1 MSWLRAIV
9 VSAVLSLCVLATPA
23 YASSSLRVVDI
34 ATRDGVALK
43 SIVYT
48 PDTPGRYPAIIFI
61 TSWAM
66 PNLEYFVQAQQFAD
80 AGYVVVSYTPRG
92 FYASGGAIDTAGPK
106 DIGDLTE
113 VINWTLANTP
123 AEPTRIGAAGVS
135 YGAGMALIGSA
146 FDSRI
151 RAVAALSG
159 WTDLTYSLFS
169 NQTRHLQTAGLL
181 ALSAQLTGRPS
192 AELQQALSNFFAN
205 QNVPDVI
212 AYAQVRSAATYL
224 PAINANRPAIL
235 IANAY
240 GDSFFGPN
248 QLTDFFTRLS
258 GPKRL
263 ELRPGDHA
271 IAELTGILGLPNDAW
286 TSTRRWFDQ
295 YLRGVNTGI
304 ASENPVQLQLRGQGS
319 YESYPSWSTVSTST
333 AHYNLS
339 DVHWWSNEG
348 ELAAGSQTD
357 WSATIVAGED
367 TVANGG
373 LVLLTNGAEAITGEP
388 ATAWIPAVDRSN
400 AGVWQSDWLTSPQ
413 RVRGAA
419 HLRLTV
425 TPGNSG
431 PTTVVAYLYDTE
443 WGGKGSLV
451 THVAV
456 TLRDAVAGQPHTVDV
471 DFPAT
476 AYDIPSGHRLSLVID
491 TVDPLYADKAPRF
504 STVKFSSSASSPS
517 YVSLPLK

>member
-1 MSWLRAIV
+1 MSVI
-9 VSAVLSLCVLATPA
+9 LSLWLVTSPA
-23 YASSSLRVVDI
+23 SASPSFRVI
-34 ATRDGVALK
+34 NLSMRDGVAL
-43 SIVYT
+43 SGNVFT
-48 PDTPGRYPAIIFI
+48 PDTPGQHPAIIFV
-61 TSWAM
+61 TSWAL
-66 PNLEYFVQAQQFAD
+66 PSVEYVAQAQQFAE

-92 FYASGGAIDTAGPK
+92 FYTSGGGIDTAGPK
-106 DIGDLTE
+106 DIGDLSE

-123 AEPTRIGAAGVS
+123 TDAARIGAAGVS

-169 NQTRHLQTAGLL
+169 NQTRHLQSAGLL
-181 ALSAQLTGRPS
+181 WLS
-192 AELQQALSNFFAN
+192 AELTGKPSNELRQTLSDFFAN
-205 QNVPDVI
+205 QNLDSVI
-212 AYAQVRSAATYL
+212 AYAQARSAATYL
-224 PAINANRPAIL
+224 NRINTNRPAIL
-235 IANAY
+235 MANAY

-248 QLTDFFTRLS
+248 QLTDFFTRLT

-271 IAELTGILGLPNDAW
+271 IAELTGIIGLPNDAW
-286 TSTRRWFDQ
+286 KSTRRWFDQ

-304 ASENPVQLQLRGQGS
+304 GSENPVQLQIRGQS
-319 YESYPSWSTVSTST
+319 AYESYPSWSAASTST
-333 AHYNLS
+333 ARYNLGE
-339 DVHWWSNEG
+339 VHWWNNEG
-348 ELAAGSQTD
+348 DLLTGSQTG
-357 WSATIVAGED
+357 WSKTIVAGDD

-373 LVLLTNGAEAITGEP
+373 VVLLTSGAEAITGEP
-388 ATAWIPAVDRSN
+388 ITAWIPAVDRSN
-400 AGVWQSDWLTSPQ
+400 AAVWQSEWLTSPQ
-413 RVRGAA
+413 RVRGAP

-425 TPGNSG
+425 TPGSSG
-431 PTTVVAYLYDTE
+431 QTTVIAYLYGTDWAGT
-443 WGGKGSLV
+443 GSLV

-456 TLRDAVAGQPHTVDV
+456 TLRNTVAGQPYAVDV

-491 TVDPLYADKAPRF
+491 TVDPLYADKAPLF
-504 STVKFSSSASSPS
+504 SSVKFSSPSSSPS